1 MKTLSVRQPWA
12 WLIVQGSK
20 DIENRTWAT
29 SYRGPLLIHAGLQV
43 DQPVIDALMHDHCK
57 KFPHTH
63 DWPRF
68 RTGGIVGMADLVNC
82 VTSHDSEWFDGPY
95 GWVLANPRP
104 VPFYARRGKL
114 GIWQCDYPYPWTFNQ
129 TWKHSIIYS
138 FNHSH
143 RASCAGSSTAGF
155 TTQTRRNCSP
165 TTNSRPAT
173 QRRPMRGR
181 GLKCGRYGTIKMKL
195 CRPCGGVD

>member
-104 VPFYARRGKL
+104 VPFYACRGKL
-114 GIWQCDYPYPWTFNQ
+114 GIWQCDYPYPLDVQ
-129 TWKHSIIYS
+129 PDME
-138 FNHSH
+138 
-143 RASCAGSSTAGF
+143 
-155 TTQTRRNCSP
+155 TQYHLLFQS
-165 TTNSRPAT
+165 
-173 QRRPMRGR
+173 
-181 GLKCGRYGTIKMKL
+181 
-195 CRPCGGVD
+195 